1 MPGSIVPRARRL
13 VGVRKGGCRHEPGRT
28 TFTSVI
34 GLAALLLTTPVQAA
48 TADLAAYMR
57 ARAADADGA
66 TAAAAR
72 DYAVALAADA
82 DSPEVAV
89 RAYREAIRAGDL
101 ALADRAAA
109 ALGPNAPADA
119 ALLALAKAAQAR
131 DAAGATAALA
141 RIDAGQFRLFAAP
154 LRAWAALEAG
164 TDPIVPLA
172 QRPTDAVARRFVE
185 ETRALVLLA
194 RGDITGGLAALRP
207 LLGNDQAAQ
216 DNRLFAARLLIAQ
229 GKAEDARA
237 LLIGDAPAIVA
248 LRARTDDRSAGIAP
262 SLATGASHLFARV
275 ASDLAL
281 GAPGPVGYALLRA
294 SLRAD
299 PSNDRARLLL
309 AGALARDGAT
319 DQAVAVLGQVPAS
332 SIHATAAAT
341 GRVQVLAGAGRDA
354 EALAAAKAAGV
365 TTDADRSRLADLYLR
380 LDRPVEAVP
389 LYRTLAERD
398 GAGWAEW
405 LQLGAALDLAGD
417 WKAARPALERALTLG
432 PEQAVV
438 LNQLGYAL
446 IEHGQELTRAQA
458 MLEKAARL
466 DPDDAA
472 ITDSLGWA
480 YYRRGDTARA
490 LPLIERAAAA
500 EPTNAEITE
509 HLGDVYWTSGR
520 RFEARYAWTAA
531 REMGE
536 ADDARRLAGKI
547 ANGL

>member
-1 MPGSIVPRARRL
+1 MQRRA
-13 VGVRKGGCRHEPGRT
+13 
-28 TFTSVI
+28 SAI
-34 GLAALLLTTPVQAA
+34 AAAVLLLATPAQAV
-48 TADLAAYMR
+48 TGDLAAYMR
-57 ARAADADGA
+57 ARVADADGA

-119 ALLALAKAAQAR
+119 ALLALAKAAQGR
-131 DAAGATAALA
+131 DAAASHAALA

-154 LRAWAALEAG
+154 LRAWSALDAG
-164 TDPIVPLA
+164 TDPLAPLA
-172 QRPTDAVARRFVE
+172 QRPTDAVARRFAE

-194 RGDITGGLAALRP
+194 RGDTAGGLAALRP

-229 GKAEDARA
+229 GKTDAARA
-237 LLIGDAPAIVA
+237 LLVGDAPAIVA
-248 LRARTDDRSAGIAP
+248 LRARADDRAAGIKP
-262 SLATGASHLFARV
+262 SLAAGASHLFARV

-294 SLRAD
+294 ALRAD

-319 DQAVAVLGQVPAS
+319 DQAVAVLGEVPPD
-332 SIHATAAAT
+332 SIHAAAAAT

-354 EALAAAKAAGV
+354 EALAAAKASGATSDG
-365 TTDADRSRLADLYLR
+365 DLSRLADLYLR
-380 LDRPVEAVP
+380 LDRPAEAVP
-389 LYRTLAERD
+389 LYRTLVARAGD
-398 GAGWAEW
+398 SAGWAEW

-432 PEQAVV
+432 PEQPLV

-446 IEHGQELTRAQA
+446 IEHQQELPRAQA

-466 DPDDAA
+466 EPNDAA

-480 YYRRGDTARA
+480 YFRRGDTDRA
-490 LPLIERAAAA
+490 LPLIERAAVA
-500 EPTNAEITE
+500 EPTNAEIAE
-509 HLGDVYWTSGR
+509 HLGDVYWRAGR

-536 ADDARRLAGKI
+536 AEDVRRLAGKI